1 MTKTKEREVRAHDQV
16 LSDARH
22 VLEKAGYSVVRKSV
36 HTARLES
43 ARETLEHEGYVV
55 LKKKSYE
62 DTQRKRQRAEAL
74 LSAETQHQK
83 GLYAWMDQHFA
94 EERRLRD
101 RLVFVYGVAR
111 AHGATVAELHSP
123 EGSIQEAEQGEG
135 LITEITIPELVVRS
149 MTNGVYED
157 TYDPETDE
165 VESQVVPG
173 TEDFGTITLFV
184 PVESLHL
191 LPFNK
196 PVDLTVKVAQPETRD
211 ISTREPENQSA
222 PMEPEGCLVTDCRNG
237 HTHVCVRP
245 QDHDGSHDFS
255 CSKCDEDAV
264 QPSPLY
270 DTNHPE
276 GAELTWNRD
285 ESKWEWR
292 AKDYS
297 ESIVA
302 EDGGYRPI
310 IGNPDIV
317 TEPQKKGEDVSGWTP
332 AGWSG
337 ADAESRDISTMEPQN
352 QPPAMNP
359 EEQFAAAKPVTM
371 FEDEAAWC
379 SASIYLDGL
388 CLCVRPQGHDGAH
401 DFSDPK
407 AKPPEGEVCR
417 LCLETGCTGGCVDP
431 ETAEE
436 LEDQLNNRF
445 DEDDDFGMEPDDD

>member
-1 MTKTKEREVRAHDQV
+1 MTKSKERKAPPVPPHIQA
-16 LSDARH
+16 LSDARE
-22 VLEKAGYSVVRKSV
+22 LLNKEGYSVVRHAV
-36 HTARLES
+36 HTSRVEAAKEV
-43 ARETLEHEGYVV
+43 LEHEGYVV

-74 LSAETQHQK
+74 LSAETEHQK
-83 GLYAWMDQHFA
+83 TLYAWMDQHFA

-111 AHGATVAELHSP
+111 AHGAM
-123 EGSIQEAEQGEG
+123 EAEQGDG
-135 LITEITIPELVVRS
+135 LITEVTISDLIVKS
-149 MTNGVYED
+149 LSAAVYED
-157 TYDPETDE
+157 YVDPETNDE
-165 VESQVVPG
+165 CSRVVPG
-173 TEDFGTITLFV
+173 TEDFGLVELFV
-184 PVESLHL
+184 PVESMGLI
-191 LPFNK
+191 PFNK
-196 PVDLTVKVAQPETRD
+196 PVNLTVKVGAPETRD
-211 ISTREPENQSA
+211 ISSREPENQPP
-222 PMEPEGCLVTDCRNG
+222 PMEPEGCSVTDCRNG

-388 CLCVRPQGHDGAH
+388 CLCVRPQGHEGAH

-407 AKPPEGEVCR
+407 AKPPEGEACR